1 VKERIFNLKYI
12 IMASITL
19 GGNPLSTIG
28 NLPAV
33 GSKAPDFELTG
44 ADMGKVTSADFKG
57 KKVVLNIFPSLD
69 TGVCAASVRQFNA
82 AAAKLGNTVVVCV
95 SKDLP
100 FAHKRFCVAEGI
112 DRVVTASDFREGN
125 FGKDYGL
132 TIAEGPFSGLH
143 SRAVVVLD
151 ENGVVR
157 YTEQVPEI
165 AQEPDYESA
174 LKAL

>member
-1 VKERIFNLKYI
+1 
-12 IMASITL
+12 MASITL
-19 GGNPLSTIG
+19 GGNSINTTG
-28 NLPAV
+28 NLPEKGV
-33 GSKAPDFELTG
+33 KAPDFKLVKSDLSSLSLG
-44 ADMGKVTSADFKG
+44 DLKG

-82 AAAKLGNTVVVCV
+82 AASELENTVVVCV

-100 FAHKRFCVAEGI
+100 FAHSRFCVAEGLQN
-112 DRVVTASDFREGN
+112 VVSASDFKDGSFGN
-125 FGKDYGL
+125 DYGV
-132 TIAEGPFSGLH
+132 TIAESPLAGLL

-151 ENGVVR
+151 EEGMVK

-174 LKAL
+174 LKAI

>member
-1 VKERIFNLKYI
+1 
-12 IMASITL
+12 MASITL
-19 GGNPLSTIG
+19 GGNPGSTIG

-33 GSKAPDFELTG
+33 GTTAPAFELTG
-44 ADMGKVTSADFKG
+44 SDLGKVTSTDFKG

-69 TGVCAASVRQFNA
+69 TGVCAAAVRQFNA
-82 AAAKLGNTVVVCV
+82 AAAKLENTVVVCV

-112 DRVVTASDFREGN
+112 DKVVTASDFREGK

-132 TIAEGPFSGLH
+132 TIADGPMVGLL
-143 SRAVVVLD
+143 SRCVVVLD
-151 ENGVVR
+151 ENGIVK